1 MGTYPTPNSV
11 VNGRGIRH
19 RHLTRYQRAHLA
31 ADLATGAL
39 MLYPL
44 GASDACRLLNAS
56 PVLVREHLNKARRAD
71 KPHNGGNGNS
81 VSASAE
87 TLAEHL
93 VRSTPAERSAAAT
106 VLGAATVWD
115 EMIVPLIAADRAA
128 G

>member
-19 RHLTRYQRAHLA
+19 RHLNRYQRARLA

-44 GASDACRLLNAS
+44 GASYACRLLSAS
-56 PVLVREHLNKARRAD
+56 PALVREHLKARRATD
-71 KPHNGGNGNS
+71 KPHSSGNGNG
-81 VSASAE
+81 ASGE

-106 VLGAATVWD
+106 ALGAATVWD
-115 EMIVPLIAADRAA
+115 EMIIPLIAADQVAE
-128 G
+128 